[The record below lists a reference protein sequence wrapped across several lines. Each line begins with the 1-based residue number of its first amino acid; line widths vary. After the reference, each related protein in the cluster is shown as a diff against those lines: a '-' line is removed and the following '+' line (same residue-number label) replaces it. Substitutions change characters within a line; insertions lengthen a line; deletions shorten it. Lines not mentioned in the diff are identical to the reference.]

1 MSSGYNKAL
10 DLVKRMK
17 NGDIKQEP
25 RKDNPNV
32 INRKVRNTEDLSAM
46 DEAVFGAYDSSQDNT
61 TSEGMQVL
69 RQRMEEVRTGNMSE
83 ETIQSIKE
91 NVQHSQLPKEILQSL
106 IEKPLI
112 MDESVVT
119 DERIDELGKRVAQ
132 KANTQR
138 DIIKKVEENDRKKR
152 GITESAT
159 PVAQNNAS
167 IDYGLIK
174 TIIESVVDEKL
185 GQLKGSML
193 NESRNLTLP
202 NIKGI
207 QMKDE
212 NTFWM
217 LDTSDNIYECS
228 MRYKGKNKRKN

>member
-17 NGDIKQEP
+17 SGEIKQEP

-61 TSEGMQVL
+61 SEGLQTL
-69 RQRMEEVRTGNMSE
+69 RQRMEEIRTGNVSE
-83 ETIQSIKE
+83 ETLQVIKE
-91 NVQHSQLPKEILQSL
+91 NAQHSQLPKEILQSL
-106 IEKPLI
+106 IENPLI
-112 MDESVVT
+112 MDENVVR
-119 DERIDELGKRVAQ
+119 DEKIVALGEKVAQ
-132 KANTQR
+132 KASAQR

-152 GITESAT
+152 GITENVKPT
-159 PVAQNNAS
+159 GENNAS
-167 IDYGLIK
+167 IDYALIK

-185 GQLKGSML
+185 GQLRGSML
-193 NESRNLTLP
+193 NESRNVSLP

-217 LDTSDNIYECS
+217 VDTSDNIYECS
-228 MRYKGKNKRKN
+228 MKYKGKNKRKN